1 MEEYLAKSRSG
12 KSLKKYELTNL
23 LFFLTLIAALG
34 ILVTFVFRHYGKGD
48 QDLSEESVV
57 GVVSDAVS
65 SGSDV
70 GLFYLD
76 TKLSQSTRRY
86 RSRLEIPPTDDGLVR
101 ELFALPGIEEVTVDQ
116 KIIILKKNGSA
127 RWESIQPGVR
137 RIVKEHLHMH
147 Y

>member
-23 LFFLTLIAALG
+23 LFFLVLIVALG
-34 ILVTFVFRHYGKGD
+34 VLVTFVFRHYGTRN
-48 QDLSEESVV
+48 QEQSEGAVV
-57 GVVSDAVS
+57 GVVSEAVGP
-65 SGSDV
+65 GSDV

-76 TKLSQSTRRY
+76 TKLSETTRRY
-86 RSRLEIPPTDDGLVR
+86 RSRLEIPATDDGLVS
-101 ELFALPGIEEVTVDQ
+101 ELFALPGVEEVTIDQ
-116 KIIILKKNGSA
+116 KVIMLKKNGSV